1 MPSGVPE
8 FGVGNWGPWET
19 PAHPPPWPST
29 WASLGCGWTRCQN
42 RGFGSG
48 GEAGTLAQAPASVG
62 GVVFSLREANEAAL
76 KLRGGEA
83 GSDPVGLALPQKLPV
98 MSPRG
103 GGR

>member
-1 MPSGVPE
+1 MAGRQ
-8 FGVGNWGPWET
+8 GRWARLRLQWEG
-19 PAHPPPWPST
+19 
-29 WASLGCGWTRCQN
+29 LC
-42 RGFGSG
+42 
-48 GEAGTLAQAPASVG
+48 SV
-62 GVVFSLREANEAAL
+62 LRKVNEAAL